1 MITLD
6 SIFKKL
12 IESSFKVDL
21 NNPIIDASAN
31 TPIDTTV
38 SYLPKDRF
46 EVHKTNERSKPL
58 PVFKKPKKDRVFG
71 VFFPFI
77 VGVAVALIPFWIF
90 LWQTIQD
97 IKLGI

>member
-21 NNPIIDASAN
+21 DNPQ
-31 TPIDTTV
+31 TDTTT
-38 SYLPKDRF
+38 SYLPKIQSENKF
-46 EVHKTNERSKPL
+46 VPKPVNL
-58 PVFKKPKKDRVFG
+58 PVFSRPKKDRVFG

-77 VGVAVALIPFWIF
+77 LGLAIALIPFWIYI
-90 LWQTIQD
+90 WRTIKD
-97 IKLGI
+97 FNLGV